1 MPRTMFRLVIV
12 VVLALALVGCVGAEA
27 PGWTFGP
34 TLAPSL
40 GASTSPPPSANV
52 PPSAPPASPATSDAH
67 ASPAA
72 DKIEI
77 EAFDLGF
84 KPAAVSVPAAGTYD
98 VTFHNT
104 GAIPHDITFAD
115 GTKIPAAPG
124 ATETGTVS
132 IPAGGLT
139 FICSIPGHEQA
150 GMKGAVSVAG
160 TAPPPAPAPAPGDGG
175 HGGPLPS
182 ADVAAD
188 PNAPAPVTYDATA
201 PKLLPGTVHDIDLVM
216 TEQEM
221 TVAPGFVQ
229 KV

>member
-12 VVLALALVGCVGAEA
+12 VVLALALVGCAGAEA

-40 GASTSPPPSANV
+40 GASTSPAPSVNV
-52 PPSAPPASPATSDAH
+52 PPSVPPASPATSDAH
-67 ASPAA
+67 ASPTA
-72 DKIEI
+72 DKIDI

-132 IPAGGLT
+132 DPGGWVGVYLLDPGPRAGRDE
-139 FICSIPGHEQA
+139 GHC
-150 GMKGAVSVAG
+150 
-160 TAPPPAPAPAPGDGG
+160 
-175 HGGPLPS
+175 HGRR
-182 ADVAAD
+182 
-188 PNAPAPVTYDATA
+188 
-201 PKLLPGTVHDIDLVM
+201 H
-216 TEQEM
+216 
-221 TVAPGFVQ
+221 
-229 KV
+229 